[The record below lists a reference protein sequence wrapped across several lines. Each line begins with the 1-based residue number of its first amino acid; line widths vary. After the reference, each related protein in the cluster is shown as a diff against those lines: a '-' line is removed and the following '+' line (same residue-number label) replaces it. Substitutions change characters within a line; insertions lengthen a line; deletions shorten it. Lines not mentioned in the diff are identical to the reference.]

1 MTLHKASEESIEE
14 LLADYPVIVECPV
27 IWGDM
32 DAYEHVNNTV
42 YFRYFETARIAFF
55 DQVGFKEVKDET
67 GIGPILATT
76 QCRFRIPL
84 TYPDTVSIGARV
96 VDVKEDRFTMLYRVV
111 SHNHKKVAAEGDG
124 LLIAYDYK
132 ALTKAK
138 LPAVIHERIDKIGC
152 ET

>member
-1 MTLHKASEESIEE
+1 MEN
-14 LLADYPVIVECPV
+14 LLAEYPVIVESPV

-42 YFRYFETARIAFF
+42 YFRYFESARIAFF
-55 DQVGFKEVKDET
+55 DQLKFKEVKDET
-67 GIGPILATT
+67 GVGPILAST

-96 VDVKEDRFTMLYRVV
+96 TDVQNDRFTMHYRVV
-111 SHNHKKVAAEGDG
+111 SHQHKKIAAEGEG

-132 ALTKAK
+132 ALTKAA
-138 LPAVIHERIDKIGC
+138 LPEIIFQRIQALGNDK
-152 ET
+152 

>member
-1 MTLHKASEESIEE
+1 VEN
-14 LLADYPVIVECPV
+14 LLAEYPVIVESPV

-42 YFRYFETARIAFF
+42 YFRYFESARIAFF
-55 DQVGFKEVKDET
+55 DQLKFKEVKDET
-67 GIGPILATT
+67 GIGPILAST

-96 VDVKEDRFTMLYRVV
+96 SDVQGDRFTMHYRVV
-111 SHNHKKVAAEGDG
+111 SHQHKKVAAEGEG

-132 ALTKAK
+132 ALTKAALPEIIYQRIQK
-138 LPAVIHERIDKIGC
+138 LGRDQ
-152 ET
+152 

>member
-1 MTLHKASEESIEE
+1 MEK
-14 LLADYPVIVECPV
+14 LLADYPVIVESPV

-42 YFRYFETARIAFF
+42 YFRYFESARIAFF
-55 DQVGFKEVKDET
+55 DQLKFKDVKDET
-67 GIGPILATT
+67 GIGPILAST

-96 VDVKEDRFTMLYRVV
+96 SDVQGDRFTMHYRVV
-111 SHNHKKVAAEGDG
+111 SHQHKKIAAEGEG

-132 ALTKAK
+132 ALTKAALPEIIFQRIQK
-138 LPAVIHERIDKIGC
+138 LGSDK
-152 ET
+152 

>member
-1 MTLHKASEESIEE
+1 MEN
-14 LLADYPVIVECPV
+14 LLAEYPVIVESPV

-42 YFRYFETARIAFF
+42 YFRYFESARIAFF
-55 DQVGFKEVKDET
+55 DQLKFKEVKDET
-67 GIGPILATT
+67 GIGPILAST

-96 VDVKEDRFTMLYRVV
+96 TDVEGDRFTMHYRVV
-111 SHNHKKVAAEGDG
+111 SHQHKKIAAEGEG

-132 ALTKAK
+132 ALTKAA
-138 LPAVIHERIDKIGC
+138 LPEIIYRRIQQLGSDK
-152 ET
+152 

>member
-1 MTLHKASEESIEE
+1 MEN
-14 LLADYPVIVECPV
+14 LLAEYPVIVESPV

-42 YFRYFETARIAFF
+42 YFRYFESARIAFF
-55 DQVGFKEVKDET
+55 DQLKFKEVKDET
-67 GIGPILATT
+67 GIGPILAST

-96 VDVKEDRFTMLYRVV
+96 TDVQGDRFTMHYRVV
-111 SHNHKKVAAEGDG
+111 SHQHRKIAAEGEG

-132 ALTKAK
+132 ALTKAALPEIIFQRIKK
-138 LPAVIHERIDKIGC
+138 LGSDK
-152 ET
+152 

>member
-1 MTLHKASEESIEE
+1 VEK
-14 LLADYPVIVECPV
+14 LLADYPVIVESPV

-42 YFRYFETARIAFF
+42 YFRYFESARIAFF
-55 DQVGFKEVKDET
+55 DQLKFKDVKDET
-67 GIGPILATT
+67 GIGPILAST

-96 VDVKEDRFTMLYRVV
+96 SDVQGDRFTMHYRVV
-111 SHNHKKVAAEGDG
+111 SHQHKKIAAEGEG

-132 ALTKAK
+132 ALTKAALPEIIFQRIQK
-138 LPAVIHERIDKIGC
+138 LGSDK
-152 ET
+152 

>member
-1 MTLHKASEESIEE
+1 MEE
-14 LLADYPVIVECPV
+14 LLADYPIIVESPV

-55 DQVGFKEVKDET
+55 DQLRFKEVKDET
-67 GIGPILATT
+67 GIGPILAST

-96 VDVKEDRFTMLYRVV
+96 TDVQGDRFTMLYRVV
-111 SHNHKKVAAEGDG
+111 SHKHKKVAAEGDG
-124 LLIAYDYK
+124 LLIAYDYRALKK
-132 ALTKAK
+132 AS
-138 LPAVIHERIDKIGC
+138 LPEVIHRRILELGC
-152 ET
+152 DG

>member
-1 MTLHKASEESIEE
+1 MEK
-14 LLADYPVIVECPV
+14 LLTEFPVIVESPV

-42 YFRYFETARIAFF
+42 YFRYFESARIAFF
-55 DQVGFKEVKDET
+55 DQLKFKEVKDET
-67 GIGPILATT
+67 GIGPILAST

-96 VDVKEDRFTMLYRVV
+96 SDVEGDRFTMHYRVV
-111 SHNHKKVAAEGDG
+111 SHQHKKIAAEGEG

-132 ALTKAK
+132 ALKKAA
-138 LPAVIHERIDKIGC
+138 LPEIIFQRIKQLGSDK
-152 ET
+152 

>member
-1 MTLHKASEESIEE
+1 MEK
-14 LLADYPVIVECPV
+14 LLAEYPVIVESPV

-42 YFRYFETARIAFF
+42 YFRYFESARIAFF
-55 DQVGFKEVKDET
+55 DQLKFKDVKDET
-67 GIGPILATT
+67 GIGPILAST

-96 VDVKEDRFTMLYRVV
+96 SDVQGDRFTMHYRVV
-111 SHNHKKVAAEGDG
+111 SHQHKKIAAEGEG

-132 ALTKAK
+132 ALTKAALPEIIFQRIQK
-138 LPAVIHERIDKIGC
+138 LGSDK
-152 ET
+152 

>member
-1 MTLHKASEESIEE
+1 MEN
-14 LLADYPVIVECPV
+14 LLAEYPVIVESPV

-42 YFRYFETARIAFF
+42 YFRYFESARIAFF
-55 DQVGFKEVKDET
+55 DQLKFKEVKDET
-67 GIGPILATT
+67 GIGPILAST

-96 VDVKEDRFTMLYRVV
+96 SDVQGDRFTMHYRVV
-111 SHNHKKVAAEGDG
+111 SHQHKKVAAEGEG

-132 ALTKAK
+132 ALTKAALPEIIYQRIQK
-138 LPAVIHERIDKIGC
+138 LGSDQ
-152 ET
+152 

>member
-1 MTLHKASEESIEE
+1 MEN
-14 LLADYPVIVECPV
+14 LLAEYPVIVESPV

-42 YFRYFETARIAFF
+42 YFRYFESARIAFF
-55 DQVGFKEVKDET
+55 DQLKFKEVKDET
-67 GIGPILATT
+67 GIGPILAST

-96 VDVKEDRFTMLYRVV
+96 TDVEGDRFTMHYRVV
-111 SHNHKKVAAEGDG
+111 SHQHKKIAAEGEG

-132 ALTKAK
+132 ALTKAA
-138 LPAVIHERIDKIGC
+138 LPEIIYQRIQQLGSDK
-152 ET
+152 

>member
-1 MTLHKASEESIEE
+1 MEN
-14 LLADYPVIVECPV
+14 LLAEYPVIVESPV

-42 YFRYFETARIAFF
+42 YFRYFESARIAFF
-55 DQVGFKEVKDET
+55 DQLKFKDVKDET
-67 GIGPILATT
+67 GIGPILAST

-96 VDVKEDRFTMLYRVV
+96 SDVQGDRFTMHYRVV
-111 SHNHKKVAAEGDG
+111 SHQHKKIAAEGEG

-132 ALTKAK
+132 ALTKAALPEIIFQRIQK
-138 LPAVIHERIDKIGC
+138 LGSDK
-152 ET
+152 

>member
-1 MTLHKASEESIEE
+1 VEK
-14 LLADYPVIVECPV
+14 LLTEFPVIVESPV

-42 YFRYFETARIAFF
+42 YFRYFESARIAFF
-55 DQVGFKEVKDET
+55 DQLKFKEVKDET
-67 GIGPILATT
+67 GIGPILAST

-96 VDVKEDRFTMLYRVV
+96 SDVEGDRFTMHYRVV
-111 SHNHKKVAAEGDG
+111 SHQHKKIAAEGEG

-132 ALTKAK
+132 ALKKAA
-138 LPAVIHERIDKIGC
+138 LPEIIFQRIKQLGSDK
-152 ET
+152 

>member
-1 MTLHKASEESIEE
+1 MEN
-14 LLADYPVIVECPV
+14 LLAEYPVIVESPV

-42 YFRYFETARIAFF
+42 YFRYFESARIAFF
-55 DQVGFKEVKDET
+55 DQLKFKEVKDET
-67 GIGPILATT
+67 GIGPILAST

-96 VDVKEDRFTMLYRVV
+96 TDVEGDRFTMHYRVV
-111 SHNHKKVAAEGDG
+111 SHQHKKVAAEGEG

-132 ALTKAK
+132 ALTKAA
-138 LPAVIHERIDKIGC
+138 LPEIIYQRIQQLGSDK
-152 ET
+152 

>member
-1 MTLHKASEESIEE
+1 VEN
-14 LLADYPVIVECPV
+14 LLAEYPVIVESPV

-42 YFRYFETARIAFF
+42 YFRYFESARIAFF
-55 DQVGFKEVKDET
+55 DQLKFKEVKDET
-67 GIGPILATT
+67 GIGPILAST

-96 VDVKEDRFTMLYRVV
+96 TDVEGDRFTMHYRVV
-111 SHNHKKVAAEGDG
+111 SHQHKKIAAEGEG

-132 ALTKAK
+132 ALTKAA
-138 LPAVIHERIDKIGC
+138 LPEIIYQRIQQLGSDK
-152 ET
+152 

>member
-1 MTLHKASEESIEE
+1 MET
-14 LLADYPVIVECPV
+14 LLADYPVIVESPV

-55 DQVGFKEVKDET
+55 DQLQFKEVKDET
-67 GIGPILATT
+67 GIGPILAST

-96 VDVKEDRFTMLYRVV
+96 TDVQGDRFTMLYRVV
-111 SHNHKKVAAEGDG
+111 SHRHNKVAAEGEG
-124 LLIAYDYK
+124 LLIAYDYNALSK
-132 ALTKAK
+132 AS
-138 LPAVIHERIDKIGC
+138 LPEVIQNRILAI
-152 ET
+152 ESNS

>member
-1 MTLHKASEESIEE
+1 MEK
-14 LLADYPVIVECPV
+14 LLAEYPVIVESPV

-42 YFRYFETARIAFF
+42 YFRYFESARIAFF
-55 DQVGFKEVKDET
+55 DQLKFKEVKDET
-67 GIGPILATT
+67 GIGPILAST

-96 VDVKEDRFTMLYRVV
+96 SDVQGDRFTMHYRVV
-111 SHNHKKVAAEGDG
+111 SHQHKKIAAEGEG

-132 ALTKAK
+132 ALTKAA
-138 LPAVIHERIDKIGC
+138 LPEIIYQRIQQLGSDK
-152 ET
+152 

>member
-1 MTLHKASEESIEE
+1 MEN
-14 LLADYPVIVECPV
+14 LLAEYPVIVESPV

-42 YFRYFETARIAFF
+42 YFRYFESARIAFF
-55 DQVGFKEVKDET
+55 DQLKFKEVKDET
-67 GIGPILATT
+67 GIGPILAST

-96 VDVKEDRFTMLYRVV
+96 TDVEDDRFTMHYRVV
-111 SHNHKKVAAEGDG
+111 SHQHKKVAAEGEG

-132 ALTKAK
+132 ALTKAALPEIIYQRIQK
-138 LPAVIHERIDKIGC
+138 LGSD
-152 ET
+152 

>member
-1 MTLHKASEESIEE
+1 MEK
-14 LLADYPVIVECPV
+14 LLAEYPVIVESPV

-42 YFRYFETARIAFF
+42 YFRYFESARIAFF
-55 DQVGFKEVKDET
+55 DQLKFKDVKDET
-67 GIGPILATT
+67 GIGPILAST

-96 VDVKEDRFTMLYRVV
+96 TDVEGDRFTMHYRVV
-111 SHNHKKVAAEGDG
+111 SHQHKKIAAEGEG

-132 ALTKAK
+132 ALKKAA
-138 LPAVIHERIDKIGC
+138 LPEIIFQRIKQLGNDK
-152 ET
+152 